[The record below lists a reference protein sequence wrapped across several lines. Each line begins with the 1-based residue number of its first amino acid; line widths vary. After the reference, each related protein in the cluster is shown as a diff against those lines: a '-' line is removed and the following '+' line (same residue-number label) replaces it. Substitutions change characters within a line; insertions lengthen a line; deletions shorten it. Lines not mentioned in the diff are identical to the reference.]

1 MNFAKLNNDDICT
14 EVFNFAIDISNG
26 YNIKIDENY
35 NAEHLVGMKYNRITG
50 KFEKTEV
57 VKMSDSQLTI
67 MEAMAEQYEQNLEN
81 RLNDQE
87 VQATIYEA
95 VLTLSEGSVTK

>member
-1 MNFAKLNNDDICT
+1 MNFAKLNNNDICT
-14 EVFNFAIDISNG
+14 DVFNFAIDISNG
-26 YNIKIDENY
+26 YNIKIDETY
-35 NAEHLVGMKYNRITG
+35 NAEQLVGMKYNRITG

-57 VKMSDSQLTI
+57 VKISDSQLTI
-67 MEAMAEQYEQNLEN
+67 MEAVADQYEQNLEN

-95 VLTLSEGSVTK
+95 VLALSEGGTAE